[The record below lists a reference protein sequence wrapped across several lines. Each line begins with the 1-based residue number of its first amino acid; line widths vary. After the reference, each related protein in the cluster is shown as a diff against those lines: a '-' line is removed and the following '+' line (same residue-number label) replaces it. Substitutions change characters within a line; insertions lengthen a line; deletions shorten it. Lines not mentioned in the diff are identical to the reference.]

1 MKHLVFL
8 IVLIL
13 PIYSNCMN
21 TCGRTIYPDIPDTLH
36 GWVVKETLL
45 MDTKEALYD
54 YIDGG
59 AEQFISYGYISA
71 VSKTYEK
78 GDEPEVRAE
87 IFDMQHPKNAYGI
100 FSNIRYEENAG
111 YGQGAQYVRGALF
124 FWKGKYFI
132 NITTIDETEEAEK
145 FIRQLAEFIQD
156 LITEPGEKPEILK
169 VLPEEELD
177 RNSIMYFHHYIW
189 LNAYYFISN
198 DNLFFIDD
206 ETDALLARYGT
217 TDERPVLLV
226 IQYND
231 TVDAAVA
238 YDNFVSNYFTENLK
252 TDIFRIE
259 DGRWMALIK
268 ENNFL
273 TAVFNGITE
282 EHVRQLIQRTIKNI
296 RIFQDPYKADN
307 IKPGH
312 H

>member
-1 MKHLVFL
+1 
-8 IVLIL
+8 
-13 PIYSNCMN
+13 
-21 TCGRTIYPDIPDTLH
+21 
-36 GWVVKETLL
+36 

-59 AEQFISYGYISA
+59 AEQFISYGYTSA
-71 VSKTYEK
+71 LSKTYEK
-78 GDEPEVRAE
+78 GDNPEVRVE
-87 IFDMQHPKNAYGI
+87 IFDMQHAKNAYGI

-132 NITTIDETEEAEK
+132 NITTIDETEENEK

-156 LITEPGEKPEILK
+156 LITEPGQKPEILK
-169 VLPEEELD
+169 VLPEKELD
-177 RNSIMYFHHYIW
+177 RSSIMYFHHYIW

-217 TDERPVLLV
+217 TDERSVLLI

-231 TVDAAVA
+231 TVDAAMA
-238 YDNFVSNYFTENLK
+238 YDNFVSKYFTENLN
-252 TDIFRIE
+252 TDIFRVE

-268 ENNFL
+268 KENFIL
-273 TAVFNGITE
+273 AVFNGTTE
-282 EHVRQLIQRTIKNI
+282 EQVRQLVKGTVENI
-296 RIFQDPYKADN
+296 RIF
-307 IKPGH
+307 H
-312 H
+312 RSM